1 MCSSLENLGIESIV
15 RYRLLLISLLL
26 FEPIRHTQT
35 TGAGSFLK
43 KSPWLF
49 DSSNSIYTPKLILR
63 MRNQVLS
70 KPFIYALSGLKNIL
84 SYMEK

>member
-1 MCSSLENLGIESIV
+1 
-15 RYRLLLISLLL
+15 
-26 FEPIRHTQT
+26 
-35 TGAGSFLK
+35 
-43 KSPWLF
+43 
-49 DSSNSIYTPKLILR
+49 